1 MIDILLLWP
10 SLHFTLLHYTCRQFT
25 SSHLNLFNKTPPNA
39 KVHVTSCAGSFAK
52 DETDTAC
59 RDGMEFFPVVY
70 LTRNIPRLS
79 KCEASLSVSSVG
91 YKTLQEPKP
100 CNAKLVEVEHD
111 MPVRIVSWR
120 VNDCGNLRRNKIRV
134 EPPLTPIPNPLPSPL

>member
-1 MIDILLLWP
+1 MKECDKRNSHISSKLYYIILYYIILYYISSNDDRHPVTMTFTPLHST
-10 SLHFTLLHYTCRQFT
+10 SLNFTLLHYTCRQFT

-59 RDGMEFFPVVY
+59 RDGMEVFPVVY
-70 LTRNIPRLS
+70 LTTTIPRLS

-91 YKTLQEPKP
+91 YKTLHEPKP
-100 CNAKLVEVEHD
+100 CNEKFV
-111 MPVRIVSWR
+111 
-120 VNDCGNLRRNKIRV
+120 
-134 EPPLTPIPNPLPSPL
+134 